1 MLTVIGVDPG
11 VTTGVAV
18 FEYGKDLGKQPR
30 VSFYQADVIGTP
42 WLLEQLVKEHTLN
55 GLIRYHAVVIA
66 VESYVAGRH
75 GKGSEGTV
83 TREFVALCDLLASRY
98 NAKLVRRNAGT
109 VKPWATD
116 VRFPR
121 SGLLSATEGMRHARD
136 AARHALFAA
145 VHDFGVPDPL
155 SRKAA
160 NA

>member
-11 VTTGVAV
+11 VTTGIAV
-18 FEYGKDLGKQPR
+18 FEYDKDLGERPTTAM
-30 VSFYQADVIGTP
+30 YQADVVGAP

-55 GLIRYHAVVIA
+55 GTVRYHAVVIA

-75 GKGSEGTV
+75 GKGAEGTV

-98 NAKLVRRNAGT
+98 GAKLFRRPAAA

-116 VRFPR
+116 ARLHR
-121 SGLLSATEGMRHARD
+121 LGLLSATEGMRHARD
-136 AARHALFAA
+136 AARHALFCA

-155 SRKAA
+155 SRKATHA
-160 NA
+160 

>member
-18 FEYGKDLGKQPR
+18 FEYGKDLGKQPI
-30 VSFYQADVIGTP
+30 VPLYQADAVGTP

-55 GLIRYHAVVIA
+55 GTIRYHAVVIA

-116 VRFPR
+116 ARLHRHALF
-121 SGLLSATEGMRHARD
+121 ATEGMRHARD